1 MVDRESLFYLQAGP
15 YSQVLSELWMQ
26 IPAKHLSPDLQQL
39 ALHLYRDSSH
49 CAKLERMDL
58 GMEIQMNCFKG
69 CARLLSLR
77 AVKERNVTHKR

>member
-1 MVDRESLFYLQAGP
+1 MDGESSFSVQAEP
-15 YSQVLSELWMQ
+15 YSQVLSELWLQ

-39 ALHLYRDSSH
+39 ALHLYRESSH
-49 CAKLERMDL
+49 RAKLERMGL

-77 AVKERNVTHKR
+77 AVKERNVAHKR